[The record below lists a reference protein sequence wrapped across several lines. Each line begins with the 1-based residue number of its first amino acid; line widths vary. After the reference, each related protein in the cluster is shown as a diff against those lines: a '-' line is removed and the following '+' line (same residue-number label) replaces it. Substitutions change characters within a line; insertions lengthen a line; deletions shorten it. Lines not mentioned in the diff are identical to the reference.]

1 MTGGGQLPAGPFSA
15 GLWESTRDLRD
26 EIDRLPFLTA
36 LEDGTLATEV
46 FRHYLAQD
54 AHYLASYSRVLTVAS
69 TLADRED
76 EVAFWAA
83 SAASALVTERELH
96 AVHVR
101 DFAAV
106 PPSPACTAY
115 TSYLESLTGAGY
127 PELVAGVLPCFWIYE
142 DVGRRLL
149 ERVGDLAGHRY
160 SDWIGTYG
168 DATFAA
174 ATERARS
181 ILDRVGADASVAMR
195 ERMRRAFATAS
206 RHEWSFW
213 DAAWRGVP
221 LH

>member
-1 MTGGGQLPAGPFSA
+1 VSGVEQLPPGRFSA
-15 GLWESTRDLRD
+15 GLWESTRELRG

-36 LEDGTLATEV
+36 LEDGTLAPEV

-54 AHYLASYSRVLTVAS
+54 AHYLASYSGVLAVAS

-76 EVAFWAA
+76 EAQFWAA
-83 SAASALVTERELH
+83 SAASALAELELH

-106 PPSPACTAY
+106 PPSPACIAY
-115 TSYLESLTGAGY
+115 TSYLESLAVAGY
-127 PELVAGVLPCFWIYE
+127 PELVAAVLPCFWIYE

-149 ERVGDLAGHRY
+149 ERVGDLTGHRY
-160 SDWIGTYG
+160 SDWISTYG
-168 DATFAA
+168 DETFAA

-181 ILDRVGADASVAMR
+181 VLDRVGADASVAVR
-195 ERMRRAFATAS
+195 ERMLQAFTTAS

-213 DAAWRGVP
+213 DAAWSGAALP
-221 LH
+221 